1 MTQWSAVEVS
11 LVRNRLNR
19 AIEAARERAQQRR
32 QRTTAAER
40 AYETFLQDVAT
51 PVTRLV
57 ANTLKAE
64 NYAFSVFTPGRGL
77 RLSSDRGRDNY
88 VEFALDTVSDP
99 PQVVGRISR
108 ARGSRTLD
116 EARPIKPGIPPE
128 ELSEEDVLTFLLD
141 ALQPW
146 LEH

>member
-1 MTQWSAVEVS
+1 MAQWSAVEVS

-19 AIEAARERAQQRR
+19 AIEVARERAQKRR
-32 QRTTAAER
+32 QRTATAER

-51 PVTRLV
+51 PVMRLV
-57 ANTLKAE
+57 ANSLKVE
-64 NYAFSVFTPGRGL
+64 NYAFTVCTPGGGL
-77 RLSSDRGRDNY
+77 RLASDRGRDDY
-88 VEFALDTVSDP
+88 VEFALDGSAEP

-116 EARPIKPGIPPE
+116 EERPIKPGSPPE

-146 LEH
+146 LER